1 MTNQTVEPI
10 AIVGLSLRVPGASSA
25 EEFWRNLVDGTE
37 SFTRFSR
44 AELLAR
50 GVSEDELDDP
60 AYVPVAAVLD
70 QFDCFDAGLFGM
82 SPRDAEL
89 ADPQQRLFLEHAHAA
104 LIDAGCDPTRY
115 GGEIGVYAGSN
126 ADLYQWL
133 NVRRNPQALA
143 DAGEL
148 RVSLGNK
155 PDYLASSVSFRLNLR
170 GPAMTVQTACSSSL
184 VAVHL
189 ASEALRNGECDTALA
204 GGVCVELPH
213 AVGYVADDG
222 YTSAD
227 GHCRP
232 FDAQAN
238 GTVYGSGVGVVV
250 LKRLSDALSDGDDIR
265 ALIVGNAVNNDGM
278 TKASFTAPS
287 VSGQLEVVVQALAV
301 AGVAPRSIS
310 YVEAHGTGTVLGDS
324 IEIAAL
330 TAAYGR
336 RTTERGWCGVG
347 STKANIGHLSA
358 AGGVIGLIKT
368 VLSMQHRLIPPSINH
383 DRPHP
388 EIDFE
393 ASPFYVVSTLT
404 KWEPE
409 EQSPLRAGVSS
420 LGLGGTNAHLV
431 LQEAPPP
438 APATAPDHGG
448 SELIQVSAATPA
460 ALAAACAQVA
470 TRLTDRPELE
480 LRDVAYTLREGRPVH
495 QHRAAVVAV
504 DRAQAAA
511 ALVDPKR
518 RASGDAATAPRV
530 GLLFSGQG
538 SQHPGMGARLAAT
551 EPVFAAA
558 VDECGRILGW
568 DPHELIFN
576 TEPGADER
584 LAEPAVLQPAL
595 FTVEYATAMLWR
607 HWDVTPAAMIGHSIG
622 ELVAATVAGVFD
634 LPDAL
639 RLAAARGR
647 LVQAAPEGRMLA
659 VQRGADEISPLLP
672 AGVAVAISNGPNT
685 CVLAGAPEPVTAFAD
700 TLRERGIS
708 CTLLRSP
715 YAMHAPLLDPVR
727 DEFAALVA
735 AVPRRA
741 PSLPVW
747 SAATAA
753 PFTDGQ
759 VTDPAYWGEQLC
771 RPVRFG
777 ATVAGLAATGAAD
790 EWLLL
795 ECGPGRQLAGL
806 ARLSLPP
813 GARAPL
819 RTLPAPGEKLTDR
832 QTAYEAAGR
841 LWTAGIPVRLPTPG
855 TPRRVPLP
863 GYPYQRTRHW
873 IDPAPV
879 AAPAEPAADR
889 RYDDGVVEVPVWHQ
903 LPATAPAEAP
913 GQLLLFAAGERGT
926 ALAARLREHG
936 TDVTV
941 VRPGAAFAV
950 RPGGYQLRATNAADY
965 QRLLDECADDGRAA
979 RIVHAWALDGDPADS
994 DVDAASAAQEHG
1006 YYALLTLL
1014 DALPAAGV
1022 ELDVVTAG
1030 VADVTGA
1037 DLVRPEHATVAG
1049 VVRSV
1054 PLERPQVRC
1063 HWVDADPGDLG
1074 VDAVVDELLG
1084 TERAEAVA
1092 LRLGGR
1098 RWTREFVP
1106 APPGGRTTSGLGI
1119 RDGGRYL
1126 ITGGLGRVGGAFA
1139 AELAR
1144 RGAQLVLVSRTAQ
1157 PPPATIEALQQA
1169 GARVRHLTA
1178 DVADVDAMRTVRAE
1192 VLRDLGGLD
1201 GIIHAAKLP
1210 DTGLSPG
1217 SRLAEAAAELR
1228 PKVTGTLVLREVFGD
1243 LPLDFV
1249 ALTSSVTALAGG
1261 LGRADDT
1268 AANAFLDAY
1277 ARSSHGW
1284 PTRLVSLAWG
1294 AWQEEGVPEH
1304 DGLPPAAAVA
1314 AGQRVLAEGRTGS
1327 VAIGAYPVAA
1337 VAGHERRLASAAATV
1352 ASTVAAADGDLTATI
1367 ARIWG
1372 DVLGVAEVSPHDN
1385 FFRLGGTSL
1394 VAAQLVLR
1402 IRQAVGARLSMRVL
1416 FDAPTVAAMAAR
1428 IESLRGAPPAADAQ
1442 APIPRLR
1449 RPGQPA

>member
-1 MTNQTVEPI
+1 MTNETVEPI
-10 AIVGLSLRVPGASSA
+10 AIVGLSLRVPGAASA
-25 EEFWRNLVDGTE
+25 ERFWRNLVDGAE

-50 GVSEDELDDP
+50 GVAVDELDDP

-70 QFDCFDAGLFGM
+70 QVDQFDAGLFGM

-104 LIDAGCDPTRY
+104 LTDAGCDPARY
-115 GGEIGVYAGSN
+115 DGEIGVYAGGN

-133 NVRRNPQALA
+133 NVRRNPRALA

-155 PDYLASSVSFRLNLR
+155 PDYLASSVSFRLGLR

-213 AVGYVADDG
+213 AVGYVADEG

-232 FDAQAN
+232 FDARAD

-250 LKRLSDALSDGDDIR
+250 LKRLSDARADGDDIR
-265 ALIVGNAVNNDGM
+265 ALIIGNAVNNDGA
-278 TKASFTAPS
+278 TKAGFTAPS
-287 VSGQLEVVVQALAV
+287 VTGQVEVAVQALAV
-301 AGVAPRSIS
+301 AGVAPRSVS

-330 TAAYGR
+330 SAAYGR
-336 RTTERGWCGVG
+336 RTAERGWCGVG

-358 AGGVIGLIKT
+358 AGGVVGLIKT
-368 VLSMQHRLIPPSINH
+368 VLSMRHRLIPPSINH

-388 EIDFE
+388 EIDFA

-404 KWEPE
+404 KWEPA
-409 EQSPLRAGVSS
+409 EQRPLRAGVSS

-431 LQEAPPP
+431 LQEAPPL
-438 APATAPDHGG
+438 APTEPDDGG
-448 SELIQVSAATPA
+448 GELLQVSAATPA
-460 ALAAACAQVA
+460 ALAAACAGLA
-470 TRLTDRPELE
+470 AHLTDRPELE
-480 LRDVAYTLREGRPVH
+480 LRDVAYTLREGRPAYR
-495 QHRAAVVAV
+495 HRAAVVAV
-504 DRAQAAA
+504 DRTRAAA
-511 ALVDPKR
+511 ALTDPR
-518 RASGDAATAPRV
+518 RRGDGDAAHPPRV

-538 SQHPGMGARLAAT
+538 SAHPGMGAHLAAT

-558 VDECGRILGW
+558 VEECARVLGR
-568 DPHELIFN
+568 DPHELLVGAG
-576 TEPGADER
+576 PGADER
-584 LAEPAVLQPAL
+584 LAEPEVLQPAL
-595 FTVEYATAMLWR
+595 FTVGYALATLWR
-607 HWDVTPAAMIGHSIG
+607 HWGVTPAAMLGHSIG

-634 LPDAL
+634 LPDAV

-647 LVQAAPEGRMLA
+647 LVRAAPEGRMLA
-659 VQRGADEISPLLP
+659 VQRGADEITPLLP
-672 AGVAVAISNGPNT
+672 AGVAVAISNGPQT

-700 TLRERGIS
+700 TLRGRGIG
-708 CTLLRSP
+708 CTPLRTP
-715 YAMHAPLLDPVR
+715 YAMHVPLLEPVR

-741 PSLPVW
+741 PAAPVW

-753 PFTDGQ
+753 PFTDAQ
-759 VTDPAYWGEQLC
+759 LTDPAYWAEQLC

-777 ATVAGLAATGAAD
+777 ATVAALAATGPPD
-790 EWLLL
+790 GWLLL

-819 RTLPAPGEKLTDR
+819 RTLPAPGERLTDR
-832 QTAYEAAGR
+832 QTAHEAAGR
-841 LWTAGIPVRLPTPG
+841 LWTAGVPVHLPTPG
-855 TPRRVPLP
+855 RPRRVSLP

-873 IDPAPV
+873 IDPAPAAV
-879 AAPAEPAADR
+879 APAAPAADR
-889 RYDDGVVEVPVWHQ
+889 RHDDGVVEVPLWRE
-903 LPATAPAEAP
+903 LPAAASAEAP
-913 GQLLLFAAGERGT
+913 AALLLFASGRRGT
-926 ALAARLREHG
+926 ALAERLRERG
-936 TDVTV
+936 VDVTV
-941 VRPGAAFAV
+941 VRPGPAFAV
-950 RPGGYQLRATNAADY
+950 RPDGYQVRPTSVADHR
-965 QRLLDECADDGRAA
+965 RLLDECADDERAGRV
-979 RIVHAWALDGDPADS
+979 VHAWPLDGDPAGS
-994 DVDAASAAQEHG
+994 DVAAVSAAQDHG
-1006 YYALLTLL
+1006 YLALLTLL
-1014 DALPAAGV
+1014 EALPDADV

-1030 VADVTGA
+1030 VADVTGV
-1037 DLVRPEHATVAG
+1037 DLLRPEHATVAG
-1049 VVRSV
+1049 VVRSA
-1054 PLERPQVRC
+1054 PLERPRLRG
-1063 HWVDADPGDLG
+1063 HWVDADPGEPA
-1074 VDAVVDELLG
+1074 VDPLADELLG
-1084 TERAEAVA
+1084 VDRAEAVA

-1098 RWTREFVP
+1098 RWTREFAAVP
-1106 APPGGRTTSGLGI
+1106 AGGRAGSGPVV

-1126 ITGGLGRVGGAFA
+1126 ITGGSGQVGGAFA

-1144 RGAQLVLVSRTAQ
+1144 PGARLVLVSRATA
-1157 PPPATIEALQQA
+1157 PPADRIAALERA

-1178 DVADVDAMRTVRAE
+1178 DVADPDAMRAVRAE

-1201 GIIHAAKLP
+1201 GIIHAARRP
-1210 DTGLSPG
+1210 DTGPAAG

-1228 PKVTGTLVLREVFGD
+1228 PKLTGALVLREVFGD

-1249 ALTSSVTALAGG
+1249 VLSASVTALAGG
-1261 LGRADDT
+1261 LGRVDDT

-1277 ARSSHGW
+1277 ARAPHGW
-1284 PTRLVSLAWG
+1284 PARVVALAWG
-1294 AWQEEGVPEH
+1294 AWREDGVPDH
-1304 DGLPPAAAVA
+1304 DGLPAAAATA
-1314 AGQRVLAEGRTGS
+1314 AARRVLAGGRAGS
-1327 VAIGAYPVAA
+1327 VAIGAYTVAA
-1337 VAGHERRLASAAATV
+1337 VAGHERRLASVTAATTATATAV
-1352 ASTVAAADGDLTATI
+1352 DGDLTATVAGI
-1367 ARIWG
+1367 FR
-1372 DVLGVAEVSPHDN
+1372 DVLGVAEVGPYDD

-1394 VAAQLVLR
+1394 VAAHLVLR

-1428 IESLRGAPPAADAQ
+1428 IEALRATPPATAAE

-1449 RPGQPA
+1449 RPGRPA